1 MIKTCHLLMV
11 AAASLTLSVAA
22 PAAAQEI
29 VVGLS
34 MIKSG
39 VLKTVGEATETA
51 VDIAVAEINAKGGIG
66 GKPLKL
72 IKFDTGSDPKQAATA
87 TQKFAQDDKVLAIIG
102 PFSSGEAAVTFPVGE
117 RLGIVELPTSASTP
131 GLTKGF
137 SYAWRLVSDEGKQF
151 TRLIKTLGK
160 KGIDHS
166 KADIIYVSDERVSN
180 ISGTQFYPAIFKAN
194 NVAYGDPIGIQL
206 KSFDVSPQVT
216 QALERK
222 PDVVAIAG
230 TPDSAGKVIKELRRQ
245 GFTGRVIGSQIF
257 ADPNSI
263 DLFGRDADGMI
274 IVAGYWWDRNDATRA
289 FTKKFNEENAKRG
302 LTSKKIPHHTDAQAY
317 DIVYLLKQ
325 AMERAGVTGDP
336 AKLAQERTAI
346 RDALQGIRFTGVTGE
361 NTCFNADRDAQLP
374 GFIIEIKDLKWN
386 LFELLAGGRLSVAA
400 TVGAVTGP

>member
-51 VDIAVAEINAKGGIG
+51 VDIAVAEINAKDGIG

-117 RLGIVELPTSASTP
+117 RLGIVELPTSATTP

-325 AMERAGVTGDP
+325 AMEKAGVTGDP

-386 LFELLAGGRLSVAA
+386 LFDSWPADGC
-400 TVGAVTGP
+400 P

>member
-51 VDIAVAEINAKGGIG
+51 VDIAVAEIIAKGGIG

-117 RLGIVELPTSASTP
+117 RLGIVELPTSATTP

-325 AMERAGVTGDP
+325 AMEKAGVTGDP

-386 LFELLAGGRLSVAA
+386 LFDSWPADGC
-400 TVGAVTGP
+400 P